1 MKNKLKDF
9 FNYSSSERK
18 GSIALIVL
26 LALASSGY
34 WLIDVFKSSSKVE
47 YVNLSEEIKSLTK
60 IDNSLHQEVKEIQY
74 FEFNPNEI
82 NEESWMLLGFSEKQT
97 QSIIK
102 YREKGGFFY
111 KKEDLKRLYVVD
123 DSLYILLE
131 PYIVLEVKS
140 KPKSNYSAD
149 KCYFVKLTE
158 DTIPVY
164 DGFSELEKVV
174 CNKKNGIYSYYIG
187 GFASVESAKE
197 GQVQAAPLGFNTTEV
212 KLLSCDFGFVINKS
226 KTDNTYKKNEF
237 GKGNITSLKSEL
249 NNFKVK
255 INAADT
261 TDFKSLKGIGSYY
274 SNKIVKYRS
283 ALGGFTSVEQLK
295 EVYGILP
302 EVIDQ
307 NVNRL
312 ILDSVNIVKI
322 NINTCETADLKKH
335 PYISWNI
342 ANSIVQIRKSREAYK
357 TIEEIKKSDLVNDEI
372 YRKIALYL
380 KTE

>member
-18 GSIALIVL
+18 GSIALIL
-26 LALASSGY
+26 LLSLALSGY
-34 WLIDVFKSSSKVE
+34 WLIDVFKSSSKVD

-60 IDNSLHQEVKEIQY
+60 IDNSLNHEVKEIQY

-82 NEESWMLLGFSEKQT
+82 DQESWMLLGFSEKQT

-102 YREKGGFFY
+102 YREKGGYFY

-123 DSLYILLE
+123 DSLYVLLE
-131 PYIVLEVKS
+131 PYMVLEGKS

-174 CNKKNGIYSYYIG
+174 CNKKNGVYSYYIG
-187 GFASVESAKE
+187 GFSNVERAKK
-197 GQVQAAPLGFNTTEV
+197 VQLEAIPLGFNTTEV

-226 KTDNTYKKNEF
+226 KTDNKYKKDEL
-237 GKGNITSLKSEL
+237 GKGNPTSLKYEL

-255 INAADT
+255 INSADT
-261 TDFKSLKGIGSYY
+261 TSFKSLKGIGSYY
-274 SNKIVKYRS
+274 SNKIVKYRK
-283 ALGGFTSVEQLK
+283 ALGGFTSIEQLK

-307 NVNRL
+307 NVSRL
-312 ILDSVNIVKI
+312 IVDSMDIVKV
-322 NINTCETADLKKH
+322 NINTCETADLKRH

-342 ANSIVQIRKSREAYK
+342 ANSIVQIRRSQEPYK
-357 TIEEIKKSDLVNDEI
+357 TVEEIKKSDLVNDEI
-372 YRKIALYL
+372 YRKIAPYL

>member
-26 LALASSGY
+26 LILVFSGY
-34 WLIDVFKSSSKVE
+34 WLIDVFKSSSAVG
-47 YVNLSEEIKSLTK
+47 YDNLSEEIKLLTT
-60 IDNSLHQEVKEIQY
+60 IDNIPNKGLKEIVY

-82 NEESWMLLGFSEKQT
+82 DLDSWVLLGFSEKQA

-102 YREKGGFFY
+102 YREKGGYFY

-131 PYIVLEVKS
+131 PYVVLEGKS

-158 DTIPVY
+158 DTVPVY
-164 DGFSELEKVV
+164 EGFSELEKVV
-174 CNKKNGIYSYYIG
+174 CNKKNGVYSYYIG
-187 GFASVESAKE
+187 GFSNVESAKE
-197 GQVQAAPLGFNTTEV
+197 VQLQAVPLGFNTTEV

-226 KTDNTYKKNEF
+226 KTDNKYKKNEF
-237 GKGNITSLKSEL
+237 GKGNATSLKSEL

-255 INAADT
+255 INSADT
-261 TDFKSLKGIGSYY
+261 TGFKSLKGIGSYY
-274 SNKIVKYRS
+274 SSKIIKYRS

-312 ILDSVNIVKI
+312 IVDSMNIVKI
-322 NINTCETADLKKH
+322 NINTCETADLKRH
-335 PYISWNI
+335 PYVSWNI

-357 TIEEIKKSDLVNDEI
+357 TIEGIKKSDLVNAEI
-372 YRKIALYL
+372 YRKIAPYL
-380 KTE
+380 KIE

>member
-26 LALASSGY
+26 LILVLSGY
-34 WLIDVFKSSSKVE
+34 WLIDVFKSSSAVGCD
-47 YVNLSEEIKSLTK
+47 NLSEEIKLLTT
-60 IDNSLHQEVKEIQY
+60 IDNIPNKGLKEIVY

-82 NEESWMLLGFSEKQT
+82 DLDSWVLLGFSEKQA

-102 YREKGGFFY
+102 YREKGGYFY

-131 PYIVLEVKS
+131 PYVVLEGKS

-158 DTIPVY
+158 DTVPVY
-164 DGFSELEKVV
+164 EGFSELEKVV
-174 CNKKNGIYSYYIG
+174 CNKKNGVYSYYIG
-187 GFASVESAKE
+187 GFSNVESAKE
-197 GQVQAAPLGFNTTEV
+197 VQLQAVPLGFNTTEV

-226 KTDNTYKKNEF
+226 KTDNKYKKNEF
-237 GKGNITSLKSEL
+237 GKGNATSLKSEL

-255 INAADT
+255 INSADT
-261 TDFKSLKGIGSYY
+261 TGFKSLKGIGSYY
-274 SNKIVKYRS
+274 SSKIIKYRS

-312 ILDSVNIVKI
+312 IVDSMNIVKI
-322 NINTCETADLKKH
+322 NINTCETADLKRH
-335 PYISWNI
+335 PYVSWNI

-357 TIEEIKKSDLVNDEI
+357 TIEGIKKSDLVNAEI
-372 YRKIALYL
+372 YRKIAPYL
-380 KTE
+380 KIE

>member
-9 FNYSSSERK
+9 FNYSSSERN
-18 GSIALIVL
+18 GSIALIGLLLLVL
-26 LALASSGY
+26 SGY
-34 WLIDVFKSSSKVE
+34 WLIDVFKSPSEVD
-47 YVNLSEEIKSLTK
+47 YDNLSEEIKSLIK
-60 IDNSLHQEVKEIQY
+60 IDDSPNQEVKEIQY
-74 FEFNPNEI
+74 FKFNPNEI
-82 NEESWMLLGFSEKQT
+82 GQESWMLLGFSEKQT

-102 YREKGGFFY
+102 YREKGGYFY

-131 PYIVLEVKS
+131 PYIVLEGKS

-158 DTIPVY
+158 DTVPVY

-174 CNKKNGIYSYYIG
+174 CNKKNGVYSYYIG
-187 GFASVESAKE
+187 GFSNVESAKE
-197 GQVQAAPLGFNTTEV
+197 VQLKAAPLGFNTTEV

-226 KTDNTYKKNEF
+226 KTDNKYKKNEF
-237 GKGNITSLKSEL
+237 GKGNATSLKSEL

-255 INAADT
+255 INSADT
-261 TDFKSLKGIGSYY
+261 TGFKSLKGIGSYY
-274 SNKIVKYRS
+274 SSKIIKYRS

-312 ILDSVNIVKI
+312 IVDSMNIVKI
-322 NINTCETADLKKH
+322 NINTCETADLKRH
-335 PYISWNI
+335 PYVSWNI
-342 ANSIVQIRKSREAYK
+342 ANSIVQIRKSREPYK
-357 TIEEIKKSDLVNDEI
+357 TIDEIKKSDLVNEEI
-372 YRKIALYL
+372 YRKIAPYL
-380 KTE
+380 KIE

>member
-1 MKNKLKDF
+1 MKNNFKDF

-26 LALASSGY
+26 LFLVISGY
-34 WLIDVFKSSSKVE
+34 WVIDILKSSSEIE
-47 YVNLSEEIKSLTK
+47 YDNLSEEINSLTNLANAENK
-60 IDNSLHQEVKEIQY
+60 EVREIQY

-82 NEESWMLLGFSEKQT
+82 DLELWVLLGFSEKQA

-102 YREKGGFFY
+102 YREKGGYFY

-123 DSLYILLE
+123 DSLYVLLE
-131 PYIVLEVKS
+131 PYIVLEGKL
-140 KPKSNYSAD
+140 KPKSNYSID

-158 DTIPVY
+158 DTVPVY

-174 CNKKNGIYSYYIG
+174 CNKKNGVYSYYIG
-187 GFASVESAKE
+187 GFPSLESAKE
-197 GQVQAAPLGFNTTEV
+197 GQLQAAPLGFSATEV

-226 KTDNTYKKNEF
+226 KTDNKYKKNEF
-237 GKGNITSLKSEL
+237 GKGNATSLKSEL

-255 INAADT
+255 INSADT
-261 TDFKSLKGIGSYY
+261 TGFKSLKGIGSYY
-274 SNKIVKYRS
+274 SSKIIKYRS

-312 ILDSVNIVKI
+312 IVDSMNIVKI
-322 NINTCETADLKKH
+322 NINTCETADLKRH
-335 PYISWNI
+335 PYVSWNI
-342 ANSIVQIRKSREAYK
+342 ANSIVQIRKSREPYK
-357 TIEEIKKSDLVNDEI
+357 TIEGIKKSDLVNAEI
-372 YRKIALYL
+372 YRKIAPYL
-380 KTE
+380 KIE